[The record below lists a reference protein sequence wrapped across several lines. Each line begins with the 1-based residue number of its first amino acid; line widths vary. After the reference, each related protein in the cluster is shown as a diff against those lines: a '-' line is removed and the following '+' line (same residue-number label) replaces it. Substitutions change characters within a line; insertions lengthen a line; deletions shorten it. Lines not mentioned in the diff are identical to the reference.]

1 MARRISDEA
10 AALVAG
16 HACLLARPRAASPR
30 SPAEL
35 RRWLATVT
43 LARAP
48 ALLALREAEARALPA
63 SRAKAALAEVRRLR
77 SRVARIEA
85 DRPPLHAS
93 DLALDGRS
101 LMGLLGI
108 APGPEV
114 GEALRHLLD
123 RVLEDPD
130 LNERPRLADLAR
142 RWHAA
147 RL

>member
-1 MARRISDEA
+1 
-10 AALVAG
+10 
-16 HACLLARPRAASPR
+16 
-30 SPAEL
+30 
-35 RRWLATVT
+35 VT

-48 ALLALREAEARALPA
+48 SLLALREAEARDLPA
-63 SRAKAALAEVRRLR
+63 ARARGALAEVRRLR
-77 SRVARIEA
+77 TRVARASA

-114 GEALRHLLD
+114 GEALRYLLD

-130 LNERPRLADLAR
+130 LNDRARLADLAR